1 MDKKAV
7 LVTGATGFIGSHVAR
22 GLADS
27 GKYRIVAV
35 VRQTDHYKN
44 TDELSADGVLLV
56 KGIFYDEKVLGPLF
70 REYRIEYVIHLAAL
84 RGAGKQG
91 SYDEVNVNGTERL
104 LEASLRNKVRRFI
117 FCSSVGV
124 FGTIPCE
131 VPATTDTRLNGD
143 TVYHNSKIRAE
154 EAVKKYMEKG
164 LDAFIVRPSIT
175 YGKGDDGF
183 SATLIKLVRKRWLF
197 LPKYPS
203 RIHLLDVKSL
213 AELFCTLLAQHT
225 PHTKI
230 MAMADES
237 PILLSDLANLISR
250 FYFGKDY
257 PSRCRI
263 SPHLFTAIEETFRL
277 VGSEKWTTRIQLIS
291 KDWFYDVNPIQSIPG
306 VQIAKTEQNFLRY
319 LKDGAV

>member
-22 GLADS
+22 ELADS
-27 GKYRIVAV
+27 GKYRVVAV

-44 TDELSADGVLLV
+44 TDQLSADGVLLV
-56 KGIFYDEKVLGPLF
+56 KGIFYDEKVLEPLF

-91 SYDEVNVNGTERL
+91 SYDEVNVKGTERL
-104 LEASLRNKVRRFI
+104 LEASLRNNVRKFI

-131 VPATTDTRLNGD
+131 VPASAGTRLNGD
-143 TVYHNSKIRAE
+143 TVYHNSKILAE
-154 EAVKKYMEKG
+154 AEVRKYMEKG

-183 SATLIKLVRKRWLF
+183 PATLIKLVRKRYLF
-197 LPKYPS
+197 LPKYPG

-213 AELFCTLLAQHT
+213 AELFCNLLVREVPT
-225 PHTKI
+225 VRI

-237 PILLSDLANLISR
+237 PIRLWDLANLISR

-257 PSRCRI
+257 PSVCRI
-263 SPHLFTAIEETFRL
+263 SPHLFTAMEAIFDL
-277 VGSEKWTTRIQLIS
+277 IGSEKWTTRIQLIS
-291 KDWFYDVNPIQSIPG
+291 KDWYYDVSPIRSISGMQS
-306 VQIAKTEQNFLRY
+306 AKTEQNFLRY
-319 LKDGAV
+319 LKDAAV